1 MIKNSQI
8 KNYISLFLKMENK
21 NLLLE
26 AKLYEK
32 ANEHEKAIEYMEKY
46 IKNINRELTT
56 DERNI
61 FSLSCYNFINEK
73 LNQWKKLKKIIEKE
87 QFKDSDNELIFKYLD
102 LKKILENQI
111 NEKCDYIINIIDKFL
126 FENSETNES
135 KITYLKLKGDYYRIL
150 SYILNGNAKDEAIN
164 NSKVNYKNAFELN
177 KNLPNISLVKLSFIL
192 SYGIY
197 YYEFLK
203 DPSNAFKINNEAFDK
218 AINEINNLNNND
230 YKEVSYILKL
240 MKKNI
245 EMWKKE

>member
-1 MIKNSQI
+1 
-8 KNYISLFLKMENK
+8 MENK
-21 NLLLE
+21 KLLLE

-32 ANEHEKAIEYMEKY
+32 GNEYEKAIEYMEKY

-177 KNLPNISLVKLSFIL
+177 KNLPDISLVKLSFIL
-192 SYGIY
+192 RYGIY
-197 YYEFLK
+197 NYEFLK
-203 DPSNAFKINNEAFDK
+203 DPYNAFKINNEAFDK
-218 AINEINNLNNND
+218 AINEINNLNNSD